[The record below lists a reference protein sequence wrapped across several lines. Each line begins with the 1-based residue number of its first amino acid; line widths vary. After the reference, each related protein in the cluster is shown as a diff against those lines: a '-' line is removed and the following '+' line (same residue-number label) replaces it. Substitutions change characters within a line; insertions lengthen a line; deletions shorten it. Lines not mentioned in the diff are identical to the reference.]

1 MCCSFPSITQI
12 WRGRNIGKSGALA
25 EVEVV
30 VMMAGLIGYDP
41 EHWRYVSFG
50 GTGITLYGIK
60 LGLGKA
66 VPGTMEHGIREN
78 AVVFAS
84 VIVVVTIS
92 QDV

>member
-1 MCCSFPSITQI
+1 MI
-12 WRGRNIGKSGALA
+12 RNTGG
-25 EVEVV
+25 
-30 VMMAGLIGYDP
+30 MFT
-41 EHWRYVSFG
+41 FG

-92 QDV
+92 QNV